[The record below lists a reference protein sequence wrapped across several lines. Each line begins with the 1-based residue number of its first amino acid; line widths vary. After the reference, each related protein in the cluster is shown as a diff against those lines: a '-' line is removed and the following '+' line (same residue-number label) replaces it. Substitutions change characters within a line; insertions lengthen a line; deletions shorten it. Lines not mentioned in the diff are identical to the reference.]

1 METSCRKNINVAD
14 AFQTLIEITNIEA
27 KKEKKTKNNKKN
39 KKIDKNNENNEIKR
53 EPSRITITKENNN
66 RNTYK
71 KKKICFN

>member
-39 KKIDKNNENNEIKR
+39 K
-53 EPSRITITKENNN
+53 N
-66 RNTYK
+66 RVG
-71 KKKICFN
+71 